1 MKKILLIIVLCL
13 GLLVSVVLIRTIQ
26 FSSRQ
31 INVEPITDIE
41 IDEKEVAEHLSNAI
55 RFKTISYKDTAKFD
69 SKEFLGLHKYF
80 EKIFPNI
87 HRKLTKEIIGN
98 YSILFTWKGS
108 ESNLKPIILMA
119 HIDVVPVEPNT
130 EKNWKYPP
138 FKGSIAN
145 GYIWGRGT
153 MDDKASVLGILEAVE
168 ILLKKGF
175 KPRRTIYLAFGSDEE
190 IGGRDGAARI
200 VKILQSRGVEPEYV
214 LDEGLAIVKK
224 VLPYFTKPVALIGIA
239 EKGYL
244 SVDLIVKSKGGH
256 SSTPPEH
263 TAIGMLSTA
272 IHKLENQQMPAKIEG
287 PVKQMFEYIGPELP
301 FNMKIIF
308 ANLWLFSP
316 LVIKNLSALPP
327 ANALIR
333 TTTALTIFNAGIKD
347 NVLPSEARAVVN
359 FRIHPSNNIGS
370 VIKHI
375 RETINDSQV
384 KIKHLHDVQN
394 PSAIS
399 SIDSLGFKIINK
411 TIRQVFLETIVAPSL
426 VIAATDS
433 RHYQKL
439 TKNIYRF
446 VPLQVSKDDL
456 NRIHGTN
463 ERIALQ
469 NYKQIIKFYIQLI
482 RNSN

>member
-1 MKKILLIIVLCL
+1 MKKILLIIALCL

-26 FSSRQ
+26 FSSKQ
-31 INVEPITDIE
+31 IAVKSAVDIKV
-41 IDEKEVAEHLSNAI
+41 DEKKLASHLSGAV
-55 RFKTISYKDTAKFD
+55 RFKTISYSDVAKID
-69 SKEFLGLHKYF
+69 GREFLALHKYL
-80 EKIFPNI
+80 KDTFPKVHQI
-87 HRKLTKEIIGN
+87 LIKEVVGN

-108 ESNLKPIILMA
+108 ENNLKPILLMA

-130 EKNWKYPP
+130 EKKWKYPP

-153 MDDKASVLGILEAVE
+153 MDDKVSVIGILEAVE

-175 KPRRTIYLAFGSDEE
+175 KPIRTIYLAFGSDEE

-200 VKILQSRGVEPEYV
+200 VKILQSRSVEPEYI

-224 VLPYFTKPVALIGIA
+224 VLPYLTKPVALVGIA

-244 SVDLIVKSKGGH
+244 SVELIVKSKGGH
-256 SSTPPEH
+256 SSSPPEH
-263 TAIGMLSTA
+263 TAIGILSNA
-272 IHKLENQQMPAKIEG
+272 IHKLEKQQMSAKIEG
-287 PVKQMFEYIGPELP
+287 PVQKMFEYIGPELP

-333 TTTALTIFNAGIKD
+333 TTTAPTIFEAGIKD

-359 FRIHPSNNIGS
+359 FRIHPSDNIGS

-375 RETINDSQV
+375 RETINDSQI
-384 KIKHLHDVQN
+384 KIKYLYDVQN

-411 TIRQVFLETIVAPSL
+411 TIRQVFSETIVSPSL

-433 RHYQKL
+433 HHYQKL

-446 VPLQVSKDDL
+446 IPLQVSKDDL

-463 ERIALQ
+463 ERISLQ
-469 NYKQIIKFYIQLI
+469 NYKQIVKFYIQLI